1 MKVRSLAVIN
11 LAPADDDLVVAV
23 VPGPV
28 GAVGAPVAAVPGPIG
43 PVAKVVG
50 PVAKAAVPMA
60 KVAAPVPAPVPPVLP
75 QHGGAG
81 SWSHLLLPVA
91 VSDLRQATQV
101 DDGTCNPLRFVCT
114 KLTVAL

>member
-28 GAVGAPVAAVPGPIG
+28 GAVGAPVAAVLGPIG

-50 PVAKAAVPMA
+50 PVAKAAVP
-60 KVAAPVPAPVPPVLP
+60 VPALVPPVLP